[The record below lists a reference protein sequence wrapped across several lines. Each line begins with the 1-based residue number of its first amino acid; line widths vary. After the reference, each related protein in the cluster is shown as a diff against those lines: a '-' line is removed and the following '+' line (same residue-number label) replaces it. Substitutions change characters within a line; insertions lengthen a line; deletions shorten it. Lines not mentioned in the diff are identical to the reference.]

1 MRTVSPAV
9 IEEAVPMTAQ
19 ADERETSRE
28 AVMEHDRR
36 PLRIHYTDMGS
47 TAPGAPVVA
56 LLHGSGPG
64 TSGWSAFT
72 LHRPA
77 LSDAGFRL
85 ITPDL
90 PGWGRSEGVVCKEDR
105 SQFNA
110 RALHAVLDAAGVH
123 EPVHLVG
130 TSMGAHSAVAF
141 ALQWPERTARIVLTS
156 GGTGGR
162 SSFHPAMPEGV
173 RAMLDFYQ
181 QPTAARMR
189 RFLECVVFDPG
200 ALTQEMVQQK
210 LEAATSSPQH
220 LENFVESL
228 RQYPNQFGDVT
239 HRLAEIT
246 SPTLVIWGSE
256 DRVVPLDIG
265 LQIAQRIPGA
275 DLHVLGRCGH
285 VPHLER
291 PHDFIHLLTRFL
303 A

>member
-1 MRTVSPAV
+1 MSPAA
-9 IEEAVPMTAQ
+9 IEKAAPMAAQ
-19 ADERETSRE
+19 AHERECSRE
-28 AVMEHDRR
+28 AVMDHEGGL
-36 PLRIHYTDMGS
+36 LRIHYTDTGS
-47 TAPGAPVVA
+47 SARHAPVVA

-64 TSGWSAFT
+64 TTGWSAFA
-72 LHRPA
+72 LQRPA
-77 LSDAGFRL
+77 LEDAGFRL

-90 PGWGRSEGVVCKEDR
+90 PGWGRSDGVVCKEDR

-141 ALQWPERTARIVLTS
+141 ALQWPGRAARMVLAS

-162 SSFHPAMPEGV
+162 SNFHPTLPEGV
-173 RAMLDFYQ
+173 RAMMDFYHE
-181 QPTAARMR
+181 PTAARMR
-189 RFLECVVFDPG
+189 SFLECVVFDSS
-200 ALTQEMVQQK
+200 ALTPEMAQQK
-210 LEAATSSPQH
+210 VAAAMACPQH
-220 LENFVESL
+220 LENFVASL
-228 RQYPNQFGDVT
+228 RRYPTQFGDVT

-246 SPTLVIWGSE
+246 LPTLVIWGSE

-275 DLHVLGRCGH
+275 DLHMLGRCGH

-291 PHDFIHLLTRFL
+291 PRDFIHLLTRFL

>member
-1 MRTVSPAV
+1 MSPAA
-9 IEEAVPMTAQ
+9 IEKAAPMAAQ
-19 ADERETSRE
+19 AHERECSRE
-28 AVMEHDRR
+28 AVMDHEGGL
-36 PLRIHYTDMGS
+36 LRIHYTDTGS
-47 TAPGAPVVA
+47 SARHAPVVA

-64 TSGWSAFT
+64 TTGWSAFA
-72 LHRPA
+72 LQRPA
-77 LSDAGFRL
+77 LQDAGFRL

-90 PGWGRSEGVVCKEDR
+90 PGWGRSDGVVCKEDR

-110 RALHAVLDAAGVH
+110 RALHAVLDAADVH

-141 ALQWPERTARIVLTS
+141 ALQWPGRAARMVLAS

-162 SSFHPAMPEGV
+162 SNFHPALPEGV

-181 QPTAARMR
+181 EPTAARMR
-189 RFLECVVFDPG
+189 SFLECVVFDSS
-200 ALTQEMVQQK
+200 ALTPEMAQQK
-210 LEAATSSPQH
+210 LAAAMACPQH
-220 LENFVESL
+220 LENFVASL
-228 RQYPNQFGDVT
+228 RRYPTQFGDVT

-246 SPTLVIWGSE
+246 LPTLVIWGSE

-275 DLHVLGRCGH
+275 DLQMLGRCGH

-291 PHDFIHLLTRFL
+291 PRDFIHLLTRFL

>member
-1 MRTVSPAV
+1 MSPAA
-9 IEEAVPMTAQ
+9 IEMAAPMAAQ
-19 ADERETSRE
+19 AHERECSRE
-28 AVMEHDRR
+28 AVMDHEGRL
-36 PLRIHYTDMGS
+36 LRIHYTDTGS
-47 TAPGAPVVA
+47 RTPHAPAVA

-64 TSGWSAFT
+64 TTGWSAFA
-72 LHRPA
+72 LQRPA
-77 LSDAGFRL
+77 LQDAGFRL

-90 PGWGRSEGVVCKEDR
+90 PGWGRSDGVVCKEDR

-141 ALQWPERTARIVLTS
+141 ALQWPGRTARMVLAS

-162 SSFHPAMPEGV
+162 SNFHPALPEGV

-181 QPTAARMR
+181 EPTAARMR
-189 RFLECVVFDPG
+189 SFLECVVFDSS
-200 ALTQEMVQQK
+200 ALTPEWAQQK
-210 LEAATSSPQH
+210 LAAAMACPQH

-228 RQYPNQFGDVT
+228 RQYPTQFGDVT

-246 SPTLVIWGSE
+246 LPTLVIWGSE

-275 DLHVLGRCGH
+275 DLHMLGRCGH

>member
-1 MRTVSPAV
+1 MSPAA
-9 IEEAVPMTAQ
+9 IEKAAPMAAQ
-19 ADERETSRE
+19 AHERECSRE
-28 AVMEHDRR
+28 AVMDHEGGL
-36 PLRIHYTDMGS
+36 LRIHYTDTGS
-47 TAPGAPVVA
+47 SARHAPVVA

-64 TSGWSAFT
+64 TTGWSAFA
-72 LHRPA
+72 LQRPA
-77 LSDAGFRL
+77 LEDAGFRL

-90 PGWGRSEGVVCKEDR
+90 PGWGRSDGVVCKEDR

-141 ALQWPERTARIVLTS
+141 ALQWPGRAARMVLAS

-162 SSFHPAMPEGV
+162 SNFHPTLPEGV
-173 RAMLDFYQ
+173 RAMMDFYQ
-181 QPTAARMR
+181 EPTAARMR
-189 RFLECVVFDPG
+189 SFLECVVFDSS
-200 ALTQEMVQQK
+200 ALTPEMAQQK
-210 LEAATSSPQH
+210 VAAAMACPQH
-220 LENFVESL
+220 LENFVASL
-228 RQYPNQFGDVT
+228 RRYPAQFGDVT

-246 SPTLVIWGSE
+246 LPTLVIWGSE

-275 DLHVLGRCGH
+275 DLHMLGRCGH

-291 PHDFIHLLTRFL
+291 PRDFIHLLTRFL

>member
-1 MRTVSPAV
+1 MSPAA
-9 IEEAVPMTAQ
+9 IEMAAPMAAQ
-19 ADERETSRE
+19 AHERECSRE
-28 AVMEHDRR
+28 AVMDLEGRL
-36 PLRIHYTDMGS
+36 LRIHYTDTGS
-47 TAPGAPVVA
+47 RTPHAPAVA

-64 TSGWSAFT
+64 TTGWSAFA
-72 LHRPA
+72 LQRPA
-77 LSDAGFRL
+77 LQDAGFRL

-90 PGWGRSEGVVCKEDR
+90 PGWGRSDGLVCKEDR

-141 ALQWPERTARIVLTS
+141 ALQWPGRAARMVLAS

-162 SSFHPAMPEGV
+162 SNFHPALPEGV
-173 RAMLDFYQ
+173 RSMLDFYQ
-181 QPTAARMR
+181 EPTAARMR
-189 RFLECVVFDPG
+189 SFLECVVFDSS
-200 ALTQEMVQQK
+200 ALTPEMVQQK
-210 LEAATSSPQH
+210 LAAAMSCPQH

-228 RQYPNQFGDVT
+228 RQYPTQFGDVT

-246 SPTLVIWGSE
+246 LPTLVIWGSE

-275 DLHVLGRCGH
+275 DLHMLGRCGH

-291 PHDFIHLLTRFL
+291 SHDFIHLLTRFL
-303 A
+303 S

>member
-1 MRTVSPAV
+1 MSPAA
-9 IEEAVPMTAQ
+9 IEKAAPMAAQ
-19 ADERETSRE
+19 AHERECSRE
-28 AVMEHDRR
+28 AVMDHEGGL
-36 PLRIHYTDMGS
+36 LRIYYTDTGS
-47 TAPGAPVVA
+47 SARHAPVVA

-64 TSGWSAFT
+64 TTGWSAFA
-72 LHRPA
+72 LQRPA
-77 LSDAGFRL
+77 LEDAGFRL

-90 PGWGRSEGVVCKEDR
+90 PGWGRSDGVVCKEDR

-141 ALQWPERTARIVLTS
+141 ALQWPGRAARMVLAS

-162 SSFHPAMPEGV
+162 SNFHPTLPEGV
-173 RAMLDFYQ
+173 RAMMDFYQ
-181 QPTAARMR
+181 EPTAARMR
-189 RFLECVVFDPG
+189 SFLECVVFDSS
-200 ALTQEMVQQK
+200 ALTPEMAQQK
-210 LEAATSSPQH
+210 VAAAMACPQH
-220 LENFVESL
+220 LENFVASL
-228 RQYPNQFGDVT
+228 RRYPTQFGDVT

-246 SPTLVIWGSE
+246 LPTLVIWGSE

-275 DLHVLGRCGH
+275 DLHMLGRCGH

-291 PHDFIHLLTRFL
+291 PRDFIHLLTRFL

>member
-1 MRTVSPAV
+1 MSPAA
-9 IEEAVPMTAQ
+9 IEKAAPMAAQ
-19 ADERETSRE
+19 AHERECSRE
-28 AVMEHDRR
+28 AVMDHEGGL
-36 PLRIHYTDMGS
+36 LRIHYTDTGS
-47 TAPGAPVVA
+47 SARHAPVVA

-64 TSGWSAFT
+64 TTGWSAFA
-72 LHRPA
+72 LQRPA
-77 LSDAGFRL
+77 LEDAGFRL

-90 PGWGRSEGVVCKEDR
+90 PGWGRSDGVVCKEDR

-141 ALQWPERTARIVLTS
+141 ALQWPGRAARMVLAS

-162 SSFHPAMPEGV
+162 SNFHPTLPEGV
-173 RAMLDFYQ
+173 RAMMDFYQ
-181 QPTAARMR
+181 EPTAARMR
-189 RFLECVVFDPG
+189 SFLECVVFDSS
-200 ALTQEMVQQK
+200 ALTPEMAQQK
-210 LEAATSSPQH
+210 VAAAMACPQH
-220 LENFVESL
+220 LENFVASL
-228 RQYPNQFGDVT
+228 RRYPTQFGDVT

-246 SPTLVIWGSE
+246 LPTLVIWGSE

-275 DLHVLGRCGH
+275 DLHMLGRCGH

-291 PHDFIHLLTRFL
+291 PRDFIHLLTRFL

>member
-1 MRTVSPAV
+1 MSPAA
-9 IEEAVPMTAQ
+9 IEKAAPMAAQ
-19 ADERETSRE
+19 AHERECSRE
-28 AVMEHDRR
+28 AVMDHEGGL
-36 PLRIHYTDMGS
+36 LRIHYTDTGS
-47 TAPGAPVVA
+47 SARHAPVVA

-64 TSGWSAFT
+64 TTGWSAFA
-72 LHRPA
+72 LQRPA
-77 LSDAGFRL
+77 LEDAGFRL

-90 PGWGRSEGVVCKEDR
+90 PGWGRSDGVVCKEDR

-110 RALHAVLDAAGVH
+110 RALHSVLDAAGIH

-141 ALQWPERTARIVLTS
+141 ALQWPGRAARMVLAS

-162 SSFHPAMPEGV
+162 SNFHPALPEGV

-181 QPTAARMR
+181 EPTAARMR
-189 RFLECVVFDPG
+189 SFLECVVFDSS
-200 ALTQEMVQQK
+200 ALTPEMAQQK
-210 LEAATSSPQH
+210 LAAAMACPQH
-220 LENFVESL
+220 LENFVASL
-228 RQYPNQFGDVT
+228 RRYPTQFGDVT

-246 SPTLVIWGSE
+246 LPTLVIWGSE

-275 DLHVLGRCGH
+275 DLHMLGRCGH

-291 PHDFIHLLTRFL
+291 PRDFIHLLTRFL